1 MDNSYVVVDISQDW
15 VISGDGHNMCENVL
29 LCISECSKHCMAITI
44 KKTIYGDYK
53 SKYFILNVED
63 LITMKKFSRFLNS
76 HRLACSIL
84 KITSY
89 KP

>member
-1 MDNSYVVVDISQDW
+1 MLKALY
-15 VISGDGHNMCENVL
+15 GDYN
-29 LCISECSKHCMAITI
+29 
-44 KKTIYGDYK
+44 KKKIYEDYK